1 MKFVRFILEFF
12 KDLKEIKINKF
23 HSSQNS
29 TYNLIRFLYKISDG
43 LILYII
49 SKFLSKKTIKPSKF
63 KDGYTILE
71 NLTNDNTNDLKNE
84 ILKMKIKTINSKNSS
99 ENYLKLKDYEID
111 FEYYDQKKVTKINF
125 DNLDLLKN
133 RKVAKYATD
142 ERWINICEN
151 IIGSKPYLTGITSW
165 ITLPANFIKSTNY
178 DDIKNFESSQM
189 WHRDC
194 DYLRDIKVMTY
205 LTDVIDDKDGPF
217 EIIKNTHSFN
227 FFNPF
232 KYEMGLAMRVKNNYI
247 EKKFNKDLHSFLGKK
262 GTTYIVDTR
271 NLHRG
276 KTIKKKNHY
285 RLTLQLYF
293 TNSLFGNKIINPKL
307 DKDWDSYDIW
317 KKAIDDRENYKTNFD
332 QS

>member
-1 MKFVRFILEFF
+1 MKFVRFIFEFF

-29 TYNLIRFLYKISDG
+29 TYTLIRFLYKISDG

-49 SKFLSKKTIKPSKF
+49 SKFLSKKTIKPSRF
-63 KDGYTILE
+63 KNGYTILE
-71 NLTNDNTNDLKNE
+71 NLTNDNTNDLKDE
-84 ILKMKIKTINSKNSS
+84 ILKMKIKTINSKKSS

-165 ITLPANFIKSTNY
+165 ITLPANFIKSTDY

-232 KYEMGLAMRVKNNYI
+232 NYEMGLALRVKNNYI
-247 EKKFNKDLHSFLGKK
+247 
-262 GTTYIVDTR
+262 
-271 NLHRG
+271 
-276 KTIKKKNHY
+276 KKN
-285 RLTLQLYF
+285 L
-293 TNSLFGNKIINPKL
+293 III
-307 DKDWDSYDIW
+307 YI
-317 KKAIDDRENYKTNFD
+317 AF
-332 QS
+332 